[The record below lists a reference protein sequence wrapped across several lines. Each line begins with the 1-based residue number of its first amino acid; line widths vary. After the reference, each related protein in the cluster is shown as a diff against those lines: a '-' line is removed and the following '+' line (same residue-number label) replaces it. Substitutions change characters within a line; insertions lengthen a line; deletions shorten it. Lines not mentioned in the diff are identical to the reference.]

1 MEIEELLETNV
12 VEDVPKVNIY
22 WTDIFFSVETETK
35 NVEVLK
41 GITGHANPGELLA
54 IMGSSGAGK
63 TTLLNVLSD
72 KVQKSKFVK
81 CSGDVLANNQNI
93 NNFGFHNYIGYVT
106 QDDILI
112 DTLTVKECLMFSAR
126 LKLNGTYQLI
136 NDKVESLLESLKL
149 EGCKNTYIGSR
160 ALKGISGG
168 EKKRTNIG
176 IELITE
182 PSVLFLDE
190 PTSGL
195 DSFSANIVISLL
207 VAQARKG
214 RTIITT
220 IHQPSSEIF
229 HMFDKLMLMS
239 DGYTLYYGKAAS
251 CSKFFSNLGFQ
262 LPEFSNPADYFIEI
276 LHINKP
282 HQLSEEESRR
292 IKIFKEAYESEMKTK
307 NENKSQLFTIEELN
321 VKDMKRKKSFLF
333 QLYMNFYRFGLRIL
347 RNPVLSILKMVTF
360 TFVTIMINICYF
372 QLGKNGVEN
381 LRSRNGMLFFTAICL
396 SNSNLQGSVLTFPLM
411 RAILIKEYYSNMYGV
426 PAYFLAKNLVDLI
439 ADIFFS
445 FYFGI
450 IIHWIVGMNDNPE
463 NIAWFFL
470 IAILLSMSG
479 GSLGFLCGS
488 LFKRSEVA
496 LSFTWIFSLPFLY
509 FSGFY
514 RNNNIPTAFRW
525 IENISPMKYG
535 FQALARNEYEGLHA
549 SESLHGEEISGI
561 KLLV

>member
-1 MEIEELLETNV
+1 
-12 VEDVPKVNIY
+12 
-22 WTDIFFSVETETK
+22 
-35 NVEVLK
+35 
-41 GITGHANPGELLA
+41 
-54 IMGSSGAGK
+54 MGSSGAGK

-81 CSGDVLANNQNI
+81 YSGDVLANNQNI

-347 RNPVLSILKMVTF
+347 RNPVLSILKMVNF

-372 QLGKNGVEN
+372 QLGKNG
-381 LRSRNGMLFFTAICL
+381 LRI
-396 SNSNLQGSVLTFPLM
+396 
-411 RAILIKEYYSNMYGV
+411 
-426 PAYFLAKNLVDLI
+426 
-439 ADIFFS
+439 
-445 FYFGI
+445 
-450 IIHWIVGMNDNPE
+450 
-463 NIAWFFL
+463 
-470 IAILLSMSG
+470 
-479 GSLGFLCGS
+479 
-488 LFKRSEVA
+488 
-496 LSFTWIFSLPFLY
+496 
-509 FSGFY
+509 
-514 RNNNIPTAFRW
+514 
-525 IENISPMKYG
+525 
-535 FQALARNEYEGLHA
+535 
-549 SESLHGEEISGI
+549 
-561 KLLV
+561 